1 MYSRYLLFSTLLVM
15 AAEAYARND
24 NNMIG
29 INAQLQDKTAEG
41 SISSADSISLADS
54 IFKDEE
60 LKEVKV
66 VARKAGTSRLAGA
79 VNGIAV
85 NKDEFFKA
93 ACCNLGESF
102 TTNPSV
108 DVAYNDA
115 TTGARQIKLLG
126 LSGTYVQMLTENLP
140 NFRGAAIPYALGYV
154 PGTWMKGI
162 QVSKGSA
169 SVKNGYESITG
180 QINVDYL
187 QPEDE
192 QQVEVNLFGDTKSR
206 IEANADANV
215 HLSDKWAT
223 EFLLHHENIIKNHDD
238 NDDGF
243 YDMPG
248 REQYHLQNR
257 WVYKGD
263 KYIFHGGVGALKEIR
278 TSGQAEEHLNAHTL
292 SSDSHKMVSDS
303 DASSSD
309 SQAMASDLSSDSQN
323 LFRIRLH
330 TNRYAGY
337 MKHAFILNREH
348 GTNIALMSSASMHQ
362 LDAQYGNRFYN
373 LNEKNLYGSLVFETN
388 FTQQHNLSLGL
399 SMNHD
404 YLGQRTNVNVYP
416 STSLNSS
423 SGQSSSYIL
432 PEMQRLNEKETTPG
446 AYAQYTYTLG
456 TKLTAMAGVRF
467 DHSSIYGN
475 FFTPRFHVKYSPV
488 EAVSIRLSAGKGY
501 RTVFGLAEYNYLL
514 ASGRELQIAGRDL
527 QTSAPGSQTSAG
539 SLLSSNGLKQEE
551 AWNYGVSTA
560 FYIPLFSKTLKLNAE
575 YYYTDFR
582 NQAVVD
588 YDADSRLI
596 VIHNLQGKSYSHTFQ
611 IDASYPLLKGLEITA
626 AYRLNNVKCSYGI
639 ENELKEKPL
648 TSKYK
653 ALFTAS
659 YKTPLAL
666 WQFDATVQL
675 NGGER
680 NPEPYQL
687 ADGTPSWSSR
697 FHSFEQVSAQITRW
711 FRHWSIYV
719 GGENLT
725 GFRQKTPI
733 YGAAQPW
740 GRDFEPTLIWGPVE
754 GRMFY
759 AGVRVKL

>member
-1 MYSRYLLFSTLLVM
+1 MYSRYILLSALLVIG
-15 AAEAYARND
+15 AETYEKNNKTEVASLLSYND
-24 NNMIG
+24 SEG
-29 INAQLQDKTAEG
+29 NAP
-41 SISSADSISLADS
+41 ADSSYQDS
-54 IFKDEE
+54 IFKDQT
-60 LKEVKV
+60 LQEVKA
-66 VARKAGTSRLAGA
+66 VARKPGTSRLAGA
-79 VNGIAV
+79 VNGIAM
-85 NKDEFFKA
+85 NKDELFKA

-154 PGTWMKGI
+154 PGPWMKGI

-215 HLSDKWAT
+215 HLSDRWAT
-223 EFLLHHENIIKNHDD
+223 EILLHHENIIKNHDD
-238 NDDGF
+238 NGDGF

-248 REQYHLQNR
+248 REQYNVQNR
-257 WVYKGD
+257 WVYKG
-263 KYIFHGGVGALKEIR
+263 KSYIFHGGLGALKEIR
-278 TSGQAEEHLNAHTL
+278 TSGQDEEHVH
-292 SSDSHKMVSDS
+292 SDDIY
-303 DASSSD
+303 
-309 SQAMASDLSSDSQN
+309 
-323 LFRIRLH
+323 RIKLH
-330 TNRYAGY
+330 TNRYEGY
-337 MKHAFILNREH
+337 MKHAFILNHEH
-348 GTNIALMSSASMHQ
+348 GTNIAFMSSASMHQ
-362 LDAQYGNRFYN
+362 LNARYGNKLYD
-373 LNEKNLYGSLVFETN
+373 LNEKNLYGSLMFETN
-388 FTQQHNLSLGL
+388 FYTQHNLSLGL
-399 SMNHD
+399 SFNHD
-404 YLGQRTNVNVYP
+404 YLGQNE
-416 STSLNSS
+416 
-423 SGQSSSYIL
+423 GQNKV
-432 PEMQRLNEKETTPG
+432 QNEKETTPG

-467 DHSSIYGN
+467 DHSSLYGN

-488 EAVSIRLSAGKGY
+488 DAISIRLSAGKGY
-501 RTVFGLAEYNYLL
+501 RTVFGMAEYNYLL
-514 ASGRELQIAGRDL
+514 ASGRNLNI
-527 QTSAPGSQTSAG
+527 SKS
-539 SLLSSNGLKQEE
+539 LKQEE
-551 AWNYGVSTA
+551 AWNYGLSTA
-560 FYIPLFSKTLKLNAE
+560 FYIPMFGKTLKLNAE

-588 YDADSRLI
+588 YDANKEFISIYNLI
-596 VIHNLQGKSYSHTFQ
+596 GKSYSHTFQ

-626 AYRLNNVKCSYGI
+626 AYRLNDVKCTYDYGKT
-639 ENELKEKPL
+639 LKEKPL

-659 YKTPLAL
+659 YKTTLGL

-675 NGGER
+675 NGGGR

-687 ADGTPSWSSR
+687 ADGSRSWSPR
-697 FHSFEQVSAQITRW
+697 FHSFEQVSAQVTRW

-725 GFRQKTPI
+725 GFKQKTPI
-733 YGAAQPW
+733 YGASNPW
-740 GRDFEPTLIWGPVE
+740 GSDFEPTLVWGPVE

-759 AGVRVKL
+759 AGVRVHF

>member
-1 MYSRYLLFSTLLVM
+1 MYSRYILTSALLMLALKGYSHT
-15 AAEAYARND
+15 D
-24 NNMIG
+24 
-29 INAQLQDKTAEG
+29 TA
-41 SISSADSISLADS
+41 SLDS

-85 NKDEFFKA
+85 NKDELFKA

-154 PGTWMKGI
+154 PGPWMKGI

-223 EFLLHHENIIKNHDD
+223 EILLHHENILKNHDD
-238 NDDGF
+238 NGDGF

-248 REQYHLQNR
+248 REQYNVLNR
-257 WVYKGD
+257 WVYKG
-263 KYIFHGGVGALKEIR
+263 KNYIFHGGLGALKEIR
-278 TSGQAEEHLNAHTL
+278 TSGQDTEHVH
-292 SSDSHKMVSDS
+292 SDDIY
-303 DASSSD
+303 
-309 SQAMASDLSSDSQN
+309 
-323 LFRIRLH
+323 RIKLH
-330 TNRYAGY
+330 TNRYEGY
-337 MKHAFILNREH
+337 MKHAFIFNHEH
-348 GTNIALMSSASMHQ
+348 GTNIAFMSSASMHQ
-362 LDAQYGNRFYN
+362 LDALYGNKFYD
-373 LNEKNLYGSLVFETN
+373 LNEKNLYGSLMFETN
-388 FTQQHNLSLGL
+388 FSTQHNLSLGL
-399 SMNHD
+399 SFNHD
-404 YLGQRTNVNVYP
+404 YLGQN
-416 STSLNSS
+416 L
-423 SGQSSSYIL
+423 GK
-432 PEMQRLNEKETTPG
+432 NEKETTPG

-467 DHSSIYGN
+467 DHSSLYGN
-475 FFTPRFHVKYSPV
+475 FFTPRFHVKYSPID
-488 EAVSIRLSAGKGY
+488 AISIRLSAGKGY

-514 ASGRELQIAGRDL
+514 ASGRNLNIGED
-527 QTSAPGSQTSAG
+527 
-539 SLLSSNGLKQEE
+539 LKQEE
-551 AWNYGVSTA
+551 AWNYGLSTA
-560 FYIPLFSKTLKLNAE
+560 FYIPMFGKTLKLNAE
-575 YYYTDFR
+575 YYYTDFK

-588 YDADSRLI
+588 YESDKDLI
-596 VIHNLQGKSYSHTFQ
+596 SIYNLMGKSYSHTFQ

-626 AYRLNNVKCSYGI
+626 AYRLNDVKCTYDYGKT
-639 ENELKEKPL
+639 LKEKPL

-659 YKTPLAL
+659 YKTPLGL

-675 NGGER
+675 NGGGR

-687 ADGTPSWSSR
+687 ADGSQSWSPR
-697 FHSFEQVSAQITRW
+697 FRSFEQVSAQVTRW

-725 GFRQKTPI
+725 GFKQKTPI
-733 YGAAQPW
+733 YGAGNPW
-740 GRDFEPTLIWGPVE
+740 GSDFEPTLVWGPVE

-759 AGVRVKL
+759 AGVRVHF

>member
-1 MYSRYLLFSTLLVM
+1 MYSRYILLSALLVIG
-15 AAEAYARND
+15 AETYAKNNKTEVASLLSYND
-24 NNMIG
+24 SEG
-29 INAQLQDKTAEG
+29 NAP
-41 SISSADSISLADS
+41 ADSSYQDS
-54 IFKDEE
+54 IFKDQT
-60 LKEVKV
+60 LQEVKA
-66 VARKAGTSRLAGA
+66 VARKPGTSRLAGA
-79 VNGIAV
+79 VNGIAM
-85 NKDEFFKA
+85 NKDELFKA

-154 PGTWMKGI
+154 PGPWMKGI
-162 QVSKGSA
+162 QVSKGCA

-215 HLSDKWAT
+215 HLSDRWAT
-223 EFLLHHENIIKNHDD
+223 EILLHHENIIKNHDD
-238 NDDGF
+238 NGDGF

-248 REQYHLQNR
+248 REQYNVQNR
-257 WVYKGD
+257 WVYKG
-263 KYIFHGGVGALKEIR
+263 KSYIFHGGLGALKEIR
-278 TSGQAEEHLNAHTL
+278 TSGQDEEHVH
-292 SSDSHKMVSDS
+292 SDDIY
-303 DASSSD
+303 
-309 SQAMASDLSSDSQN
+309 
-323 LFRIRLH
+323 RIKLH
-330 TNRYAGY
+330 TNRYEGY
-337 MKHAFILNREH
+337 MKHAFILNHEH
-348 GTNIALMSSASMHQ
+348 GTNIAFMSSASMHQ
-362 LDAQYGNRFYN
+362 LNARYGNKLYD
-373 LNEKNLYGSLVFETN
+373 LNEKNLYGSLMFETN
-388 FTQQHNLSLGL
+388 FYTQHNLSLGL
-399 SMNHD
+399 SFNHD
-404 YLGQRTNVNVYP
+404 YLGQNE
-416 STSLNSS
+416 
-423 SGQSSSYIL
+423 GQNKG
-432 PEMQRLNEKETTPG
+432 QNEKETTPG

-467 DHSSIYGN
+467 DHSSLYGN

-488 EAVSIRLSAGKGY
+488 DAISIRLSAGKGY
-501 RTVFGLAEYNYLL
+501 RTVFGMAEYNYLL
-514 ASGRELQIAGRDL
+514 ASGRNLNI
-527 QTSAPGSQTSAG
+527 SKS
-539 SLLSSNGLKQEE
+539 LKQEE
-551 AWNYGVSTA
+551 AWNYGLSTA
-560 FYIPLFSKTLKLNAE
+560 FYIPMFGKTLKLNAE

-588 YDADSRLI
+588 YDANKEFISIYNLI
-596 VIHNLQGKSYSHTFQ
+596 GKSYSHTFQ

-626 AYRLNNVKCSYGI
+626 AYRLNDVKCTYDYGKT
-639 ENELKEKPL
+639 LKEKPL

-659 YKTPLAL
+659 YKTPLGL

-675 NGGER
+675 NGGGR

-687 ADGTPSWSSR
+687 ADGSRSWSPR
-697 FHSFEQVSAQITRW
+697 FHSFEQVSAQVTRW

-725 GFRQKTPI
+725 GFMQKTPI
-733 YGAAQPW
+733 YGASNPW
-740 GRDFEPTLIWGPVE
+740 GSDFEPTLVWGPVE

-759 AGVRVKL
+759 AGVRVHF

>member
-1 MYSRYLLFSTLLVM
+1 MYSRYILTSALLMLALKGYSQT
-15 AAEAYARND
+15 D
-24 NNMIG
+24 
-29 INAQLQDKTAEG
+29 TA
-41 SISSADSISLADS
+41 SLDS
-54 IFKDEE
+54 IFKNET
-60 LKEVKV
+60 LHEVKV

-85 NKDEFFKA
+85 NKDELFKA

-154 PGTWMKGI
+154 PGPWMKGI

-169 SVKNGYESITG
+169 SVKNVYESITG

-192 QQVEVNLFGDTKSR
+192 QKVEVNLFGDSKSR

-223 EFLLHHENIIKNHDD
+223 EILLHHENILKNHDD
-238 NDDGF
+238 NGDGF

-248 REQYHLQNR
+248 REQYNVQNR

-263 KYIFHGGVGALKEIR
+263 KYIFHGGLGALKEIR
-278 TSGQAEEHLNAHTL
+278 TSGQDEEHVH
-292 SSDSHKMVSDS
+292 SDDIY
-303 DASSSD
+303 
-309 SQAMASDLSSDSQN
+309 
-323 LFRIRLH
+323 RIKLH
-330 TNRYAGY
+330 TNRYEGY
-337 MKHAFILNREH
+337 MKHAFILDHEH
-348 GTNIALMSSASMHQ
+348 GTNIAFMSSASMHQ
-362 LDAQYGNRFYN
+362 LDAQYGNKFYD
-373 LNEKNLYGSLVFETN
+373 LNEKNLYGSLMFETN
-388 FTQQHNLSLGL
+388 FSTQHNLSLGL
-399 SMNHD
+399 SFNHD
-404 YLGQRTNVNVYP
+404 YLGQN
-416 STSLNSS
+416 L
-423 SGQSSSYIL
+423 GK
-432 PEMQRLNEKETTPG
+432 NEKETTPG

-467 DHSSIYGN
+467 DHSSLYGN
-475 FFTPRFHVKYSPV
+475 FFTPRFHVKYSPID
-488 EAVSIRLSAGKGY
+488 AISIRLSAGKGY
-501 RTVFGLAEYNYLL
+501 RTVFALAEYNYLL
-514 ASGRELQIAGRDL
+514 SSGRNLNISKD
-527 QTSAPGSQTSAG
+527 
-539 SLLSSNGLKQEE
+539 LKQEE
-551 AWNYGVSTA
+551 AWNYGLSTA
-560 FYIPLFSKTLKLNAE
+560 FYIPMFGKTLKLNAE
-575 YYYTDFR
+575 YYYTSFE

-588 YDADSRLI
+588 YDANKELI
-596 VIHNLQGKSYSHTFQ
+596 AIYNLRGKSYSHTFQ
-611 IDASYPLLKGLEITA
+611 IDASYPLLRGLEITA
-626 AYRLNNVKCSYGI
+626 AYRLNDVKCTYDYGKS
-639 ENELKEKPL
+639 LMEKPL

-659 YKTPLAL
+659 YKTPLGL

-675 NGGER
+675 NGGGR
-680 NPEPYQL
+680 NPEPYLL
-687 ADGTPSWSSR
+687 ADGSQSWSPR
-697 FHSFEQVSAQITRW
+697 FHSFEQVSAQVTRW

-725 GFRQKTPI
+725 GFKQKTPI
-733 YGAAQPW
+733 YGASNPW
-740 GRDFEPTLIWGPVE
+740 GRDFEPTLVWGPVE

-759 AGVRVKL
+759 AGVRVHF

>member
-1 MYSRYLLFSTLLVM
+1 MYSRYILLSALLVIG
-15 AAEAYARND
+15 AETYAKNNKTEVASLLSYND
-24 NNMIG
+24 SEG
-29 INAQLQDKTAEG
+29 NAP
-41 SISSADSISLADS
+41 ADSSYQDS
-54 IFKDEE
+54 IFKDQT
-60 LKEVKV
+60 LQEVKA
-66 VARKAGTSRLAGA
+66 VARKPGTSRLAGA
-79 VNGIAV
+79 VNGIAM
-85 NKDEFFKA
+85 NKDELFKA

-154 PGTWMKGI
+154 PGPWMKGI

-215 HLSDKWAT
+215 HLSDRWAT
-223 EFLLHHENIIKNHDD
+223 EILLHHENIIKNHDD
-238 NDDGF
+238 NGDGF

-248 REQYHLQNR
+248 REQYNVQNR
-257 WVYKGD
+257 WVYKG
-263 KYIFHGGVGALKEIR
+263 KSYIFHGGLGALKEIR
-278 TSGQAEEHLNAHTL
+278 TSGQDEEHVH
-292 SSDSHKMVSDS
+292 SDDIY
-303 DASSSD
+303 
-309 SQAMASDLSSDSQN
+309 
-323 LFRIRLH
+323 RIKLH
-330 TNRYAGY
+330 TNRYEGY
-337 MKHAFILNREH
+337 MKHAFILNHEH
-348 GTNIALMSSASMHQ
+348 GTNIAFMSSASMHQ
-362 LDAQYGNRFYN
+362 LNARYGNKLYD
-373 LNEKNLYGSLVFETN
+373 LNEKNLYGSLMFETN
-388 FTQQHNLSLGL
+388 FYTQHNLSLGL
-399 SMNHD
+399 SFNHD
-404 YLGQRTNVNVYP
+404 YLGQNE
-416 STSLNSS
+416 
-423 SGQSSSYIL
+423 GQNKG
-432 PEMQRLNEKETTPG
+432 QNEKETTPG

-467 DHSSIYGN
+467 DHSSLYGN

-488 EAVSIRLSAGKGY
+488 DAISIRLSAGKGY
-501 RTVFGLAEYNYLL
+501 RTVFGMAEYNYLL
-514 ASGRELQIAGRDL
+514 ASGRNLNI
-527 QTSAPGSQTSAG
+527 SKS
-539 SLLSSNGLKQEE
+539 LKQEE
-551 AWNYGVSTA
+551 AWNYGLSTA
-560 FYIPLFSKTLKLNAE
+560 FYIPMFGKTLKLNAE

-588 YDADSRLI
+588 YDANKEFISIYNLI
-596 VIHNLQGKSYSHTFQ
+596 GKSYSHTFQ

-626 AYRLNNVKCSYGI
+626 AYRLNDVKCTYDYGKT
-639 ENELKEKPL
+639 LKEKPL

-659 YKTPLAL
+659 YKTPLGL

-675 NGGER
+675 NGGGR

-687 ADGTPSWSSR
+687 ADGSRSWSPR

-725 GFRQKTPI
+725 GFMQKTPI
-733 YGAAQPW
+733 YGASNPW
-740 GRDFEPTLIWGPVE
+740 GSDFEPTLVWGPVE

-759 AGVRVKL
+759 AGVRVHF

>member
-1 MYSRYLLFSTLLVM
+1 MLAFGAETYAKSNKTGVASLLSYDSV
-15 AAEAYARND
+15 E
-24 NNMIG
+24 NNP
-29 INAQLQDKTAEG
+29 
-41 SISSADSISLADS
+41 ADSSYQDS
-54 IFKDEE
+54 IFKDQT
-60 LKEVKV
+60 LQEVKA
-66 VARKAGTSRLAGA
+66 VARKPGTSRLAGA
-79 VNGIAV
+79 VNGIAM
-85 NKDEFFKA
+85 NKDELFKA

-154 PGTWMKGI
+154 PGPWMKGI

-223 EFLLHHENIIKNHDD
+223 EILLHHENILKNHDD
-238 NDDGF
+238 NGDGF

-248 REQYHLQNR
+248 REQYNVQNR
-257 WVYKGD
+257 WVYKG
-263 KYIFHGGVGALKEIR
+263 KSYIFHGGLGALKEIR
-278 TSGQAEEHLNAHTL
+278 SSGQDGEHVH
-292 SSDSHKMVSDS
+292 SDDIY
-303 DASSSD
+303 
-309 SQAMASDLSSDSQN
+309 
-323 LFRIRLH
+323 RIKLH
-330 TNRYAGY
+330 TNRYEGY
-337 MKHAFILNREH
+337 MKHAFILNHEH
-348 GTNIALMSSASMHQ
+348 GTNIAFMSSASMHQ
-362 LDAQYGNRFYN
+362 LDARYGNKFYD
-373 LNEKNLYGSLVFETN
+373 LNEKNLYGSLMFETN
-388 FTQQHNLSLGL
+388 FSTQHNLSLGL
-399 SMNHD
+399 SFNHD
-404 YLGQRTNVNVYP
+404 YLGQN
-416 STSLNSS
+416 L
-423 SGQSSSYIL
+423 GK
-432 PEMQRLNEKETTPG
+432 NEKETTPG

-467 DHSSIYGN
+467 DHSSLYGN

-488 EAVSIRLSAGKGY
+488 DAISIRLSAGKGY
-501 RTVFGLAEYNYLL
+501 RTVFGMAEYNYLL
-514 ASGRELQIAGRDL
+514 ASGRNLNISE
-527 QTSAPGSQTSAG
+527 
-539 SLLSSNGLKQEE
+539 GLKQEE
-551 AWNYGVSTA
+551 AWNYGLSTA
-560 FYIPLFSKTLKLNAE
+560 FYIPMFGKTLKLNAE

-588 YDADSRLI
+588 YDANKEFISI
-596 VIHNLQGKSYSHTFQ
+596 YNLMGKSYSHTFQ

-626 AYRLNNVKCSYGI
+626 AYRLNDVKCTYDYGKT
-639 ENELKEKPL
+639 LKENPL

-659 YKTPLAL
+659 YKTPLGL

-675 NGGER
+675 NGGGR

-687 ADGTPSWSSR
+687 ADGNQSWSPR
-697 FHSFEQVSAQITRW
+697 FHSFEQVSAQVTRW

-725 GFRQKTPI
+725 GFKQKTPI
-733 YGAAQPW
+733 YGAGNPW
-740 GRDFEPTLIWGPVE
+740 GSDFEPTLVWGPVE

-759 AGVRVKL
+759 AGVRVHF

>member
-1 MYSRYLLFSTLLVM
+1 MLAFG
-15 AAEAYARND
+15 AETYAKN
-24 NNMIG
+24 
-29 INAQLQDKTAEG
+29 DKTGVASLLSYDSAG
-41 SISSADSISLADS
+41 NNPADSSYHDS
-54 IFKDEE
+54 IFKDQT
-60 LKEVKV
+60 LQEVKA
-66 VARKAGTSRLAGA
+66 VARKPGTSRLAGA
-79 VNGIAV
+79 VNGIAM
-85 NKDEFFKA
+85 NKDELFKA

-126 LSGTYVQMLTENLP
+126 LSGIYVQMLTENLP

-154 PGTWMKGI
+154 PGPWMKGI

-223 EFLLHHENIIKNHDD
+223 EILLHHENILKNHDD
-238 NDDGF
+238 NGDGF

-248 REQYHLQNR
+248 REQYNVQNR
-257 WVYKGD
+257 WVYKG
-263 KYIFHGGVGALKEIR
+263 KSYIFHGGLGALKEIR
-278 TSGQAEEHLNAHTL
+278 SSGQNGEHVH
-292 SSDSHKMVSDS
+292 SDDIY
-303 DASSSD
+303 
-309 SQAMASDLSSDSQN
+309 
-323 LFRIRLH
+323 RIKLH
-330 TNRYAGY
+330 TNRYEGY
-337 MKHAFILNREH
+337 MKHAFILNHEH
-348 GTNIALMSSASMHQ
+348 GTNIAFMSSASMHR
-362 LDAQYGNRFYN
+362 LNARYGNKFYD
-373 LNEKNLYGSLVFETN
+373 LNEKNLYGSLMFETN
-388 FTQQHNLSLGL
+388 FSTQHNLSLGL
-399 SMNHD
+399 SFNHD
-404 YLGQRTNVNVYP
+404 YLGQN
-416 STSLNSS
+416 L
-423 SGQSSSYIL
+423 GK
-432 PEMQRLNEKETTPG
+432 NEKETTPG

-467 DHSSIYGN
+467 DHSSLYGN

-488 EAVSIRLSAGKGY
+488 DAISIRLSAGKGY
-501 RTVFGLAEYNYLL
+501 RTVFGMAEYNYLL
-514 ASGRELQIAGRDL
+514 ASGRNLNI
-527 QTSAPGSQTSAG
+527 SK
-539 SLLSSNGLKQEE
+539 GLKQEE
-551 AWNYGVSTA
+551 AWNYGLSTA
-560 FYIPLFSKTLKLNAE
+560 FYIPMFGKTLKLNAE

-588 YDADSRLI
+588 YDANKEFISI
-596 VIHNLQGKSYSHTFQ
+596 YNLMGKSYSHTFQ

-626 AYRLNNVKCSYGI
+626 AYRLNDVKCTYDYGKT
-639 ENELKEKPL
+639 LKEKPL

-659 YKTPLAL
+659 YKTPLGL

-675 NGGER
+675 NGGGR

-687 ADGTPSWSSR
+687 ADGSRSWSPR
-697 FHSFEQVSAQITRW
+697 FHSFEQVSAQVTRW

-725 GFRQKTPI
+725 GFKQKTPI
-733 YGAAQPW
+733 YGAGNPW
-740 GRDFEPTLIWGPVE
+740 GSDFEPTLVWGPVE

-759 AGVRVKL
+759 AGVRVHF

>member
-1 MYSRYLLFSTLLVM
+1 MYSRYILLSALLVIG
-15 AAEAYARND
+15 AETYAKNNKTEVASLLSYND
-24 NNMIG
+24 SEG
-29 INAQLQDKTAEG
+29 NAP
-41 SISSADSISLADS
+41 ADSSYQDS
-54 IFKDEE
+54 IFKDQT
-60 LKEVKV
+60 LQEVKA
-66 VARKAGTSRLAGA
+66 VARKPGTSRLAGA
-79 VNGIAV
+79 VNGIAM
-85 NKDEFFKA
+85 NKDELFKA

-154 PGTWMKGI
+154 PGPWMKGI

-215 HLSDKWAT
+215 HLSDRWAT
-223 EFLLHHENIIKNHDD
+223 EILLHHENIIKNHDD
-238 NDDGF
+238 NGDGF

-248 REQYHLQNR
+248 REQYNVQNR
-257 WVYKGD
+257 WVYKGNS
-263 KYIFHGGVGALKEIR
+263 YIFHGGLGALKEIR
-278 TSGQAEEHLNAHTL
+278 TSGQDEEHVH
-292 SSDSHKMVSDS
+292 SDDIY
-303 DASSSD
+303 
-309 SQAMASDLSSDSQN
+309 
-323 LFRIRLH
+323 RIKLH
-330 TNRYAGY
+330 TNRYEGY
-337 MKHAFILNREH
+337 MKHAFILNHEH
-348 GTNIALMSSASMHQ
+348 GTNIAFMSSASMHQ
-362 LDAQYGNRFYN
+362 LNARYGNKLYD
-373 LNEKNLYGSLVFETN
+373 LNEKNLYGSLMFETN
-388 FTQQHNLSLGL
+388 FSTQHNLSLGL
-399 SMNHD
+399 SFNHD
-404 YLGQRTNVNVYP
+404 YLGQNE
-416 STSLNSS
+416 
-423 SGQSSSYIL
+423 GQNKV
-432 PEMQRLNEKETTPG
+432 QNEKEITPG

-467 DHSSIYGN
+467 DHSSLYGN

-488 EAVSIRLSAGKGY
+488 DAISIRLSAGKGY
-501 RTVFGLAEYNYLL
+501 RTVFGMAEYNYLL
-514 ASGRELQIAGRDL
+514 ASGRNLNI
-527 QTSAPGSQTSAG
+527 SKS
-539 SLLSSNGLKQEE
+539 LKQEE
-551 AWNYGVSTA
+551 AWNYGLSTA
-560 FYIPLFSKTLKLNAE
+560 FYIPMFGKTLKLNAE

-588 YDADSRLI
+588 YDANKEFISIYNLI
-596 VIHNLQGKSYSHTFQ
+596 GKSYSHTFQ

-626 AYRLNNVKCSYGI
+626 AYRLNDVKCTYDYGKT
-639 ENELKEKPL
+639 LKEKPL

-659 YKTPLAL
+659 YKTPLGL

-675 NGGER
+675 NGGGR

-687 ADGTPSWSSR
+687 ADGSRSWSPR

-725 GFRQKTPI
+725 GFKQKTPI
-733 YGAAQPW
+733 YGASNPW
-740 GRDFEPTLIWGPVE
+740 GSDFEPTLVWGPVE

-759 AGVRVKL
+759 AGVRVHF

>member
-1 MYSRYLLFSTLLVM
+1 MYSRYILTSALLMLALKGYSQT
-15 AAEAYARND
+15 D
-24 NNMIG
+24 
-29 INAQLQDKTAEG
+29 TA
-41 SISSADSISLADS
+41 SLDS

-66 VARKAGTSRLAGA
+66 VARKPGTSRLAGA

-85 NKDEFFKA
+85 NKDELFKA

-154 PGTWMKGI
+154 PGPWMKGI

-187 QPEDE
+187 KPEDE

-223 EFLLHHENIIKNHDD
+223 EILLHHENILKNHDD
-238 NDDGF
+238 NGDGF

-248 REQYHLQNR
+248 REQYNIQNR
-257 WVYKGD
+257 WVYKG
-263 KYIFHGGVGALKEIR
+263 KNYIFHGGLGALKEIR
-278 TSGQAEEHLNAHTL
+278 TSGQDVEHVH
-292 SSDSHKMVSDS
+292 SDEIY
-303 DASSSD
+303 
-309 SQAMASDLSSDSQN
+309 
-323 LFRIRLH
+323 RIKLH
-330 TNRYAGY
+330 TNRYEGY
-337 MKHAFILNREH
+337 MKHAFILNHEH
-348 GTNIALMSSASMHQ
+348 GTNIAFMSSASMHQ
-362 LDAQYGNRFYN
+362 LDAQYGNKFYD
-373 LNEKNLYGSLVFETN
+373 LNEKNLYGSLMFETN
-388 FTQQHNLSLGL
+388 FSTQHNLSLGL
-399 SMNHD
+399 SFKHD
-404 YLGQRTNVNVYP
+404 YLGQN
-416 STSLNSS
+416 L
-423 SGQSSSYIL
+423 GQ
-432 PEMQRLNEKETTPG
+432 NEKETTPG

-467 DHSSIYGN
+467 DHSSLYGN
-475 FFTPRFHVKYSPV
+475 FFTPRFHVKYSPID
-488 EAVSIRLSAGKGY
+488 AISIRLSAGKGY
-501 RTVFGLAEYNYLL
+501 CTVFALAEYNYLL
-514 ASGRELQIAGRDL
+514 SSGRNLNISKD
-527 QTSAPGSQTSAG
+527 
-539 SLLSSNGLKQEE
+539 LKQEE
-551 AWNYGVSTA
+551 AWNYGLSTA
-560 FYIPLFSKTLKLNAE
+560 FYIPMFGKTLKLNAE
-575 YYYTDFR
+575 YYYTSFE

-588 YDADSRLI
+588 YDANKELI
-596 VIHNLQGKSYSHTFQ
+596 AIYNLRGKSYSHTFQ
-611 IDASYPLLKGLEITA
+611 IDASYPLLRGLEITA
-626 AYRLNNVKCSYGI
+626 AYRLNDVKCTYDYGKS
-639 ENELKEKPL
+639 LMEKPL

-659 YKTPLAL
+659 YKTPLGL

-675 NGGER
+675 NGGGR
-680 NPEPYQL
+680 NPESYQL
-687 ADGTPSWSSR
+687 ADGSPSWSPR
-697 FHSFEQVSAQITRW
+697 FHSFEQVSAQVTRW

-725 GFRQKTPI
+725 GFKQKTPI
-733 YGAAQPW
+733 YGASNPW
-740 GRDFEPTLIWGPVE
+740 GSDFEPTLVWGPVE

-759 AGVRVKL
+759 AGVRVHF

>member
-1 MYSRYLLFSTLLVM
+1 MYSRYILMSAFLMLALKGYSQT
-15 AAEAYARND
+15 D
-24 NNMIG
+24 
-29 INAQLQDKTAEG
+29 TA
-41 SISSADSISLADS
+41 SLDS

-66 VARKAGTSRLAGA
+66 VARKPGTSRLAGA

-85 NKDEFFKA
+85 NKDELFKA

-154 PGTWMKGI
+154 PGPWMKGI

-192 QQVEVNLFGDTKSR
+192 QQVEVNLFGDSKSR

-223 EFLLHHENIIKNHDD
+223 EILLHHENILKNHDD
-238 NDDGF
+238 NGDGF

-248 REQYHLQNR
+248 REQYNVQNR
-257 WVYKGD
+257 WVYKG
-263 KYIFHGGVGALKEIR
+263 KNYIFHGGLGALKEIR
-278 TSGQAEEHLNAHTL
+278 TSGQDEEHVH
-292 SSDSHKMVSDS
+292 SDDIY
-303 DASSSD
+303 
-309 SQAMASDLSSDSQN
+309 
-323 LFRIRLH
+323 RIKLH
-330 TNRYAGY
+330 TNRYEGY
-337 MKHAFILNREH
+337 MKHAFILNHEH
-348 GTNIALMSSASMHQ
+348 GTNIAFMSSASMHQ
-362 LDAQYGNRFYN
+362 LDARYGNKFYD
-373 LNEKNLYGSLVFETN
+373 LNEKNLYGSLMFETN
-388 FTQQHNLSLGL
+388 FSTQHNLSLGL
-399 SMNHD
+399 SVNHD
-404 YLGQRTNVNVYP
+404 YLGQN
-416 STSLNSS
+416 L
-423 SGQSSSYIL
+423 GQ
-432 PEMQRLNEKETTPG
+432 NEKETTPG

-467 DHSSIYGN
+467 DHSSLYGN
-475 FFTPRFHVKYSPV
+475 FFTPRFHVKYSPID
-488 EAVSIRLSAGKGY
+488 AISIRLSAGKGY
-501 RTVFGLAEYNYLL
+501 RTVFALAEYNYLL
-514 ASGRELQIAGRDL
+514 ASGRNLNISKD
-527 QTSAPGSQTSAG
+527 
-539 SLLSSNGLKQEE
+539 LKQEE
-551 AWNYGVSTA
+551 AWNYGLSTA
-560 FYIPLFSKTLKLNAE
+560 FYIPMFGKTLKLNAE
-575 YYYTDFR
+575 YYYTSFE

-588 YDADSRLI
+588 YDANKELI
-596 VIHNLQGKSYSHTFQ
+596 AIYNLRGKSYSHTFQ

-626 AYRLNNVKCSYGI
+626 AYRLNDVKCTYDYGKS
-639 ENELKEKPL
+639 LMEKPL

-659 YKTPLAL
+659 YKTPLGL

-675 NGGER
+675 NGGGR

-687 ADGTPSWSSR
+687 ADGSQSWSPR

-725 GFRQKTPI
+725 GFKQKTPI
-733 YGAAQPW
+733 YGAGNPW
-740 GRDFEPTLIWGPVE
+740 GSDFEPTLVWGPVE

-759 AGVRVKL
+759 AGVRVHF

>member
-1 MYSRYLLFSTLLVM
+1 MYSRYILLSALLVIG
-15 AAEAYARND
+15 AETYAKNNQTEVASLLSYND
-24 NNMIG
+24 SEG
-29 INAQLQDKTAEG
+29 NAP
-41 SISSADSISLADS
+41 ADSSYQDS
-54 IFKDEE
+54 IFKDQT
-60 LKEVKV
+60 LQEVKA
-66 VARKAGTSRLAGA
+66 VARKPGTSRLAGA
-79 VNGIAV
+79 VNGIAM
-85 NKDEFFKA
+85 NKDELFKA

-154 PGTWMKGI
+154 PGPWMKGI

-215 HLSDKWAT
+215 HLSDRWAT
-223 EFLLHHENIIKNHDD
+223 EILLHHENIIKNHDD
-238 NDDGF
+238 NGDGF

-248 REQYHLQNR
+248 REQYNVQNR
-257 WVYKGD
+257 WVYKG
-263 KYIFHGGVGALKEIR
+263 KSYIFHGGLGALKEIR
-278 TSGQAEEHLNAHTL
+278 SSGQDGEHVH
-292 SSDSHKMVSDS
+292 SDDIY
-303 DASSSD
+303 
-309 SQAMASDLSSDSQN
+309 
-323 LFRIRLH
+323 RIKLH
-330 TNRYAGY
+330 TNRYEGY
-337 MKHAFILNREH
+337 MKHAFILNHEH
-348 GTNIALMSSASMHQ
+348 GTNIAFMSSASMHQ
-362 LDAQYGNRFYN
+362 LDAQYGNKFYD
-373 LNEKNLYGSLVFETN
+373 LNEKNLYGSLMFETN
-388 FTQQHNLSLGL
+388 FSTQHNLSLGL
-399 SMNHD
+399 SFNHD
-404 YLGQRTNVNVYP
+404 YLGQNM
-416 STSLNSS
+416 
-423 SGQSSSYIL
+423 GK
-432 PEMQRLNEKETTPG
+432 NEKETTSG

-467 DHSSIYGN
+467 DHSSLYGN

-488 EAVSIRLSAGKGY
+488 DAISIRLSAGKGY
-501 RTVFGLAEYNYLL
+501 RTVFGMAEYNYLL
-514 ASGRELQIAGRDL
+514 ASGRNLNI
-527 QTSAPGSQTSAG
+527 SKS
-539 SLLSSNGLKQEE
+539 LKQEE
-551 AWNYGVSTA
+551 AWNYGLSTA
-560 FYIPLFSKTLKLNAE
+560 FYIPMFGKTLKLNAE

-588 YDADSRLI
+588 YDANKEFISIYNLI
-596 VIHNLQGKSYSHTFQ
+596 GKSYSHTFQ

-626 AYRLNNVKCSYGI
+626 AYRLNDVKCTYDYGKT
-639 ENELKEKPL
+639 LKEKPL

-659 YKTPLAL
+659 YKTPLGL

-675 NGGER
+675 NGGGR

-687 ADGTPSWSSR
+687 ADGSRSWSPR

-725 GFRQKTPI
+725 GFMQETTI
-733 YGAAQPW
+733 YGASNPW
-740 GRDFEPTLIWGPVE
+740 GSDFEPTLVWGPVE

-759 AGVRVKL
+759 AGVRVHF

>member
-1 MYSRYLLFSTLLVM
+1 MYSRYILTSALLMLALKGYSQT
-15 AAEAYARND
+15 D
-24 NNMIG
+24 
-29 INAQLQDKTAEG
+29 TA
-41 SISSADSISLADS
+41 SLDS
-54 IFKDEE
+54 IFKNET
-60 LKEVKV
+60 LHEVKV

-85 NKDEFFKA
+85 NKDELFKA

-154 PGTWMKGI
+154 PGPWMKGI

-169 SVKNGYESITG
+169 SVKNVYESITG

-192 QQVEVNLFGDTKSR
+192 QKVEVNLFGDSKSR

-223 EFLLHHENIIKNHDD
+223 EILLHHENILKNHDD
-238 NDDGF
+238 NGDGF

-248 REQYHLQNR
+248 REQYNVQNR

-263 KYIFHGGVGALKEIR
+263 KYIFHGGLGALKEIR
-278 TSGQAEEHLNAHTL
+278 TSGQDAEHVHN
-292 SSDSHKMVSDS
+292 DDIY
-303 DASSSD
+303 
-309 SQAMASDLSSDSQN
+309 
-323 LFRIRLH
+323 RIKLH
-330 TNRYAGY
+330 TNRYEGY
-337 MKHAFILNREH
+337 MKHAFILDHEH
-348 GTNIALMSSASMHQ
+348 GTNIAFMSSASMHQ
-362 LDAQYGNRFYN
+362 LDAQYGNKFYD
-373 LNEKNLYGSLVFETN
+373 LNEKNLYGSLMFETN
-388 FTQQHNLSLGL
+388 FSTQHNLSLGL
-399 SMNHD
+399 SFNHD
-404 YLGQRTNVNVYP
+404 YLGQN
-416 STSLNSS
+416 L
-423 SGQSSSYIL
+423 GK
-432 PEMQRLNEKETTPG
+432 NEKETTPG

-467 DHSSIYGN
+467 DHSSLYGN
-475 FFTPRFHVKYSPV
+475 FFTPRFHVKYSPID
-488 EAVSIRLSAGKGY
+488 AISIRLSAGKGY
-501 RTVFGLAEYNYLL
+501 RTVFALAEYNYLL
-514 ASGRELQIAGRDL
+514 SSGRNLNISKD
-527 QTSAPGSQTSAG
+527 
-539 SLLSSNGLKQEE
+539 LKQEE
-551 AWNYGVSTA
+551 AWNYGLSTA
-560 FYIPLFSKTLKLNAE
+560 FYIPMFGKTLKLNAE
-575 YYYTDFR
+575 YYYTSFE

-588 YDADSRLI
+588 YDANKELI
-596 VIHNLQGKSYSHTFQ
+596 AIYNLRGKSYSHTFQ
-611 IDASYPLLKGLEITA
+611 IDASYPLLRGLEITA
-626 AYRLNNVKCSYGI
+626 DYRLNDVKCTYDYGKS
-639 ENELKEKPL
+639 LMEKPL

-659 YKTPLAL
+659 YKTPLGL

-675 NGGER
+675 NGGGR
-680 NPEPYQL
+680 NPEPYLL
-687 ADGTPSWSSR
+687 ADGSQSWSPR
-697 FHSFEQVSAQITRW
+697 FHSFEQVSAQVTRW

-725 GFRQKTPI
+725 GFKQKTPI
-733 YGAAQPW
+733 YGASNPW
-740 GRDFEPTLIWGPVE
+740 GRDFEPTLVWGPVE

-759 AGVRVKL
+759 AGVRVHF

>member
-1 MYSRYLLFSTLLVM
+1 MYSRYILTSALLMLALKGYSHT
-15 AAEAYARND
+15 D
-24 NNMIG
+24 
-29 INAQLQDKTAEG
+29 TA
-41 SISSADSISLADS
+41 SLDS

-85 NKDEFFKA
+85 NKDELFKA

-154 PGTWMKGI
+154 PGPWMKGI

-223 EFLLHHENIIKNHDD
+223 EILLHHENILKNHDD
-238 NDDGF
+238 NGDGF

-248 REQYHLQNR
+248 REQYNVLNR
-257 WVYKGD
+257 WVYKG
-263 KYIFHGGVGALKEIR
+263 KNYIFHGGLGALKEIR
-278 TSGQAEEHLNAHTL
+278 TSGQDEKHVH
-292 SSDSHKMVSDS
+292 SDDIY
-303 DASSSD
+303 
-309 SQAMASDLSSDSQN
+309 
-323 LFRIRLH
+323 RIKLH
-330 TNRYAGY
+330 TNRYEGY
-337 MKHAFILNREH
+337 MKHAFILNHEH
-348 GTNIALMSSASMHQ
+348 GTNIAFMSSASMHQ
-362 LDAQYGNRFYN
+362 LDAQYGNRFYD
-373 LNEKNLYGSLVFETN
+373 LNEKNLYGSLMFETN
-388 FTQQHNLSLGL
+388 FSTQHNLSLGL
-399 SMNHD
+399 SFNHD
-404 YLGQRTNVNVYP
+404 YLGQN
-416 STSLNSS
+416 L
-423 SGQSSSYIL
+423 GK
-432 PEMQRLNEKETTPG
+432 NEKETTPG

-467 DHSSIYGN
+467 DHSSLYGN
-475 FFTPRFHVKYSPV
+475 FFTPRFHVKYSPID
-488 EAVSIRLSAGKGY
+488 AISIRLSAGKGY
-501 RTVFGLAEYNYLL
+501 RTVFALAEYNYLL
-514 ASGRELQIAGRDL
+514 SSGRNLNISKD
-527 QTSAPGSQTSAG
+527 
-539 SLLSSNGLKQEE
+539 LKQEE
-551 AWNYGVSTA
+551 AWNYGLSTA
-560 FYIPLFSKTLKLNAE
+560 FYIPMFGKTLKLNAE
-575 YYYTDFR
+575 YYYTDFK

-588 YDADSRLI
+588 YESDKDLI
-596 VIHNLQGKSYSHTFQ
+596 AIYNLMGKSYSHTFQ

-626 AYRLNNVKCSYGI
+626 AYRLNDVKCTYDYGKT
-639 ENELKEKPL
+639 LKEKPL

-659 YKTPLAL
+659 YKTPLGL

-675 NGGER
+675 NGGGR

-687 ADGTPSWSSR
+687 ADGSQSWSPR
-697 FHSFEQVSAQITRW
+697 FRSFEQVSAQVTRW

-725 GFRQKTPI
+725 GFKQKTPI
-733 YGAAQPW
+733 YGAGNPW
-740 GRDFEPTLIWGPVE
+740 GSDFEPTLVWGPVE

-759 AGVRVKL
+759 AGVRVHF

>member
-1 MYSRYLLFSTLLVM
+1 MYSRNLLLSALLVIG
-15 AAEAYARND
+15 AETYAKNNKTEVESLLSYHNSVRNNSVD
-24 NNMIG
+24 
-29 INAQLQDKTAEG
+29 
-41 SISSADSISLADS
+41 SSSHDS
-54 IFKDEE
+54 IFKDET
-60 LKEVKV
+60 LQEVKV
-66 VARKAGTSRLAGA
+66 VARKSGSSRLAGA

-85 NKDEFFKA
+85 NKDELFKA

-154 PGTWMKGI
+154 PGPWMKGI

-187 QPEDE
+187 KPEDE

-223 EFLLHHENIIKNHDD
+223 EILLHHENILKNHDD
-238 NDDGF
+238 NGDGF

-248 REQYHLQNR
+248 RDQYNVENR
-257 WVYKGD
+257 WLYKG
-263 KYIFHGGVGALKEIR
+263 KHYIFHGGLGALKEIR
-278 TSGQAEEHLNAHTL
+278 TSGQDEEHVH
-292 SSDSHKMVSDS
+292 SDDIY
-303 DASSSD
+303 
-309 SQAMASDLSSDSQN
+309 
-323 LFRIRLH
+323 RIKLH
-330 TNRYAGY
+330 TNRYEGY
-337 MKHAFILNREH
+337 MKHAFILNHEH
-348 GTNIALMSSASMHQ
+348 GTNIAFMSSASMHQ
-362 LDAQYGNRFYN
+362 LNAQYGNKFYD
-373 LNEKNLYGSLVFETN
+373 LNEKNLYGSLMFETN
-388 FTQQHNLSLGL
+388 FSTQHNLSLGL
-399 SMNHD
+399 SFNHD
-404 YLGQRTNVNVYP
+404 YLGQN
-416 STSLNSS
+416 L
-423 SGQSSSYIL
+423 GK
-432 PEMQRLNEKETTPG
+432 NEKETTPG

-467 DHSSIYGN
+467 DHSSLYGN
-475 FFTPRFHVKYSPV
+475 FFTPRFHVKYSPID
-488 EAVSIRLSAGKGY
+488 AISIRLSAGKGY
-501 RTVFGLAEYNYLL
+501 RTVFALAEYNYLL
-514 ASGRELQIAGRDL
+514 SSGRNLNISKD
-527 QTSAPGSQTSAG
+527 
-539 SLLSSNGLKQEE
+539 LKQEE
-551 AWNYGVSTA
+551 AWNYGLSTA
-560 FYIPLFSKTLKLNAE
+560 FYIPMFGKTLKLNAE
-575 YYYTDFR
+575 YYYTDFK

-588 YDADSRLI
+588 YESDKDLI
-596 VIHNLQGKSYSHTFQ
+596 AIYNLMGKSYSHTFQ

-626 AYRLNNVKCSYGI
+626 AYRLNDVKCTYDYGKS
-639 ENELKEKPL
+639 LMEKPL

-659 YKTPLAL
+659 YKTPLGL

-675 NGGER
+675 NGGGR

-687 ADGTPSWSSR
+687 ADGSQSWSPR
-697 FHSFEQVSAQITRW
+697 FHSFEQVSAQVTRW

-725 GFRQKTPI
+725 GFKQKTPI
-733 YGAAQPW
+733 YGASNPW
-740 GRDFEPTLIWGPVE
+740 GSDFEPTLVWGPVE

-759 AGVRVKL
+759 AGVRVHF

>member
-1 MYSRYLLFSTLLVM
+1 MYSKYLLLSALLVIG
-15 AAEAYARND
+15 AETYAKNNKSEVESLLSYHNSVRNNSVD
-24 NNMIG
+24 
-29 INAQLQDKTAEG
+29 
-41 SISSADSISLADS
+41 SSSQDS
-54 IFKDEE
+54 IFKDET
-60 LKEVKV
+60 LQEVKV
-66 VARKAGTSRLAGA
+66 VARKSSTSRLAGA

-85 NKDEFFKA
+85 NKDELFKA

-154 PGTWMKGI
+154 PGPWMKGI

-192 QQVEVNLFGDTKSR
+192 QQVEVNLFGDSKSR

-223 EFLLHHENIIKNHDD
+223 EILLHHENILQNHDD
-238 NDDGF
+238 NGDGF

-248 REQYHLQNR
+248 REQYNVQNR
-257 WVYKGD
+257 WVYKG
-263 KYIFHGGVGALKEIR
+263 KNYIFHGGLGALKEIR
-278 TSGQAEEHLNAHTL
+278 TSGQDEEHVH
-292 SSDSHKMVSDS
+292 SDDIY
-303 DASSSD
+303 
-309 SQAMASDLSSDSQN
+309 
-323 LFRIRLH
+323 RIKLH
-330 TNRYAGY
+330 TNRYEGY
-337 MKHAFILNREH
+337 MKHAFILDHEH
-348 GTNIALMSSASMHQ
+348 DTNIAFMSSASMHQ
-362 LDAQYGNRFYN
+362 LDALYGNKFYD
-373 LNEKNLYGSLVFETN
+373 LNEKNLYGSLMFETN
-388 FTQQHNLSLGL
+388 FSTQHNLSLGL
-399 SMNHD
+399 SFNHD
-404 YLGQRTNVNVYP
+404 YLGQN
-416 STSLNSS
+416 L
-423 SGQSSSYIL
+423 GK
-432 PEMQRLNEKETTPG
+432 NEKETTPG

-467 DHSSIYGN
+467 DHSSLYGN
-475 FFTPRFHVKYSPV
+475 FFTPRFHVKYSPID
-488 EAVSIRLSAGKGY
+488 AISIRLSAGKGY
-501 RTVFGLAEYNYLL
+501 RTVFALAEYNYLL
-514 ASGRELQIAGRDL
+514 SSGRNLNISKD
-527 QTSAPGSQTSAG
+527 
-539 SLLSSNGLKQEE
+539 LKQEE
-551 AWNYGVSTA
+551 AWNYGLSTA
-560 FYIPLFSKTLKLNAE
+560 FYIPMFGKTLKLNAE
-575 YYYTDFR
+575 YYYTDFK

-588 YDADSRLI
+588 YESDKDLI
-596 VIHNLQGKSYSHTFQ
+596 AIYNLMGKSYSHTFQ

-626 AYRLNNVKCSYGI
+626 AYRLNDVKCTYDYGKT
-639 ENELKEKPL
+639 LKEKPL

-659 YKTPLAL
+659 YKTPLGL

-675 NGGER
+675 NGGGR

-687 ADGTPSWSSR
+687 ADGSQSWSPR

-725 GFRQKTPI
+725 GFKQKIPI
-733 YGAAQPW
+733 YGAGNPW
-740 GRDFEPTLIWGPVE
+740 GSDFEPTLVWGPVE

-759 AGVRVKL
+759 AGVRVHF

>member
-1 MYSRYLLFSTLLVM
+1 MYSRYILLSALLVIG
-15 AAEAYARND
+15 AETYAKNNKTEVASLLSYND
-24 NNMIG
+24 SEG
-29 INAQLQDKTAEG
+29 NAP
-41 SISSADSISLADS
+41 ADSSYQDS
-54 IFKDEE
+54 IFKDQT
-60 LKEVKV
+60 LQEVKA
-66 VARKAGTSRLAGA
+66 VARKPGTSRLAGA
-79 VNGIAV
+79 VNGIAM
-85 NKDEFFKA
+85 NKDELFKA

-154 PGTWMKGI
+154 PGPWMKGI

-215 HLSDKWAT
+215 HLSDRWAT
-223 EFLLHHENIIKNHDD
+223 EILLHHENIIKNHDD
-238 NDDGF
+238 NGDGF

-248 REQYHLQNR
+248 REQYNVQNR
-257 WVYKGD
+257 WVYKG
-263 KYIFHGGVGALKEIR
+263 KSYIFHGGLGALKEIR
-278 TSGQAEEHLNAHTL
+278 TSGQDEEHVH
-292 SSDSHKMVSDS
+292 SDDIY
-303 DASSSD
+303 
-309 SQAMASDLSSDSQN
+309 
-323 LFRIRLH
+323 RIKLH
-330 TNRYAGY
+330 TNRYEGY
-337 MKHAFILNREH
+337 MKHAFILNHEH
-348 GTNIALMSSASMHQ
+348 GTNIAFMSSASMHQ
-362 LDAQYGNRFYN
+362 LNARYGNKLYD
-373 LNEKNLYGSLVFETN
+373 LNEKNLYGSLMFETN
-388 FTQQHNLSLGL
+388 FSTQHNLSLGL
-399 SMNHD
+399 SFNHD
-404 YLGQRTNVNVYP
+404 YLGQNE
-416 STSLNSS
+416 
-423 SGQSSSYIL
+423 GQNKG
-432 PEMQRLNEKETTPG
+432 QNEKETTPG

-467 DHSSIYGN
+467 DHSSLYGN

-488 EAVSIRLSAGKGY
+488 DAISIRLSAGKGY
-501 RTVFGLAEYNYLL
+501 RTVFGMAEYNYLL
-514 ASGRELQIAGRDL
+514 ASGRNLNI
-527 QTSAPGSQTSAG
+527 SKS
-539 SLLSSNGLKQEE
+539 LKQEE
-551 AWNYGVSTA
+551 AWNYGLSTA
-560 FYIPLFSKTLKLNAE
+560 FYIPMFGKTLKLNAE

-588 YDADSRLI
+588 YDANKEFISIYNLI
-596 VIHNLQGKSYSHTFQ
+596 GKSYSHTFQ

-626 AYRLNNVKCSYGI
+626 AYRLNDVKCTYDYGKT
-639 ENELKEKPL
+639 LKEKPL

-659 YKTPLAL
+659 YKTPLGL

-675 NGGER
+675 NGGGR

-687 ADGTPSWSSR
+687 ADGSQSWSPR
-697 FHSFEQVSAQITRW
+697 FHSFEQVSAQVTRW

-725 GFRQKTPI
+725 GFKQKAPI
-733 YGAAQPW
+733 YGASNPW
-740 GRDFEPTLIWGPVE
+740 GSDFEPTLIWGPVE

-759 AGVRVKL
+759 AGVRVHF

>member
-1 MYSRYLLFSTLLVM
+1 MYSRYLLLSTLLVIGT
-15 AAEAYARND
+15 ETYTK
-24 NNMIG
+24 NN
-29 INAQLQDKTAEG
+29 KTEVV
-41 SISSADSISLADS
+41 SLSSSYNNSVDSSSLDS
-54 IFKDEE
+54 IFKDET
-60 LKEVKV
+60 LQEVKV
-66 VARKAGTSRLAGA
+66 VARKSGTSRLAGA

-85 NKDEFFKA
+85 NKDELFKA

-154 PGTWMKGI
+154 PGPWMKGI

-192 QQVEVNLFGDTKSR
+192 QQVEVNLFGDSKSR

-223 EFLLHHENIIKNHDD
+223 EILLHHENILQNHDD
-238 NDDGF
+238 NGDGF

-248 REQYHLQNR
+248 REQYNVQNR

-263 KYIFHGGVGALKEIR
+263 KYIFHGGLGALKEIR
-278 TSGQAEEHLNAHTL
+278 TSGQDEDHVH
-292 SSDSHKMVSDS
+292 SDDIY
-303 DASSSD
+303 
-309 SQAMASDLSSDSQN
+309 
-323 LFRIRLH
+323 RIKLH
-330 TNRYAGY
+330 TNRYEGY
-337 MKHAFILNREH
+337 MKHAFILNHEH
-348 GTNIALMSSASMHQ
+348 GTNIAFMSSTSMHQ
-362 LDAQYGNRFYN
+362 LDAQYGNKFYD
-373 LNEKNLYGSLVFETN
+373 LNEKNLYGSLMFETN
-388 FTQQHNLSLGL
+388 FSTQHNLSLGL
-399 SMNHD
+399 SFNHD
-404 YLGQRTNVNVYP
+404 YLGQN
-416 STSLNSS
+416 L
-423 SGQSSSYIL
+423 GK
-432 PEMQRLNEKETTPG
+432 NEKETTPG

-467 DHSSIYGN
+467 DHSSLYGN
-475 FFTPRFHVKYSPV
+475 FFTPRFHVKYSPID
-488 EAVSIRLSAGKGY
+488 AISIRLSAGKGY
-501 RTVFGLAEYNYLL
+501 RTVFALAEYNYLL
-514 ASGRELQIAGRDL
+514 SSGRNLNISKD
-527 QTSAPGSQTSAG
+527 
-539 SLLSSNGLKQEE
+539 LKQEE
-551 AWNYGVSTA
+551 AWNYGLSTA
-560 FYIPLFSKTLKLNAE
+560 FYIPMFGKTLKLNAE
-575 YYYTDFR
+575 YYYTDFK

-588 YDADSRLI
+588 YESDKDLI
-596 VIHNLQGKSYSHTFQ
+596 AIYNLIGKSYSHTFQ

-626 AYRLNNVKCSYGI
+626 AYRLNDVKCTYDYGK
-639 ENELKEKPL
+639 NLKEKPL

-659 YKTPLAL
+659 YKTPLGL

-675 NGGER
+675 NGGGR

-687 ADGTPSWSSR
+687 ADGSPSWSPR
-697 FHSFEQVSAQITRW
+697 FHSFGQVSAQVTRW

-725 GFRQKTPI
+725 GFKQKTPI
-733 YGAAQPW
+733 YGAGNPW
-740 GRDFEPTLIWGPVE
+740 GSDFEPTLVWGPVE

-759 AGVRVKL
+759 AGVRVHF

>member
-1 MYSRYLLFSTLLVM
+1 MYSRYLLLSTLLVVG
-15 AAEAYARND
+15 AEAYAYD
-24 NNMIG
+24 NNEKVG
-29 INAQLQDKTAEG
+29 INARPQDKA
-41 SISSADSISLADS
+41 SKDSVFSTDS
-54 IFKDEE
+54 VLKNKV
-60 LKEVKV
+60 LKEVDI

-79 VNGIAV
+79 VNGISV
-85 NKDEFFKA
+85 NKDELFKA

-154 PGTWMKGI
+154 PGPWMKGI

-223 EFLLHHENIIKNHDD
+223 EVLLHHENILKNHDD
-238 NDDGF
+238 NGDGF

-248 REQYHLQNR
+248 REQYNLQNR

-263 KYIFHGGVGALKEIR
+263 KYIFHGGLGVLKEIR
-278 TSGQAEEHLNAHTL
+278 TSGQDKEHLDPSA
-292 SSDSHKMVSDS
+292 S
-303 DASSSD
+303 ASSPD
-309 SQAMASDLSSDSQN
+309 SLN
-323 LFRIRLH
+323 LYRIKLH
-330 TNRYAGY
+330 TNRYEGY
-337 MKHAFILNREH
+337 MKHAFILDREH
-348 GTNIALMSSASMHQ
+348 GTNIALMSSASLHQ
-362 LDAQYGNRFYN
+362 LDAQYGNKSYD
-373 LNEKNLYGSLVFETN
+373 LNEKNLYGSLMFETN
-388 FTQQHNLSLGL
+388 FTRQHNLSLGL
-399 SMNHD
+399 SVNHD
-404 YLGQRTNVNVYP
+404 YLGQRTNVDV
-416 STSLNSS
+416 
-423 SGQSSSYIL
+423 

-446 AYAQYTYTLG
+446 AYAQYTYTIG
-456 TKLTAMAGVRF
+456 TKLTAMAGARF
-467 DHSSIYGN
+467 DHSSIYGS
-475 FFTPRFHVKYSPV
+475 FFTPRFHMKYSPV
-488 EAVSIRLSAGKGY
+488 DAVSIRLSAGKGY
-501 RTVFGLAEYNYLL
+501 RTVFAMAEYNYLL
-514 ASGRELQIAGRDL
+514 ASGREFQIAGE
-527 QTSAPGSQTSAG
+527 
-539 SLLSSNGLKQEE
+539 GLKQEE

-560 FYIPLFSKTLKLNAE
+560 FYIPLFNKTLKLNAE
-575 YYYTDFR
+575 YYYTDFK

-588 YDADSRLI
+588 YDYDSRLI
-596 VIHNLQGKSYSHTFQ
+596 LIDNLQGKSYSHTFQ

-626 AYRLNNVKCSYGI
+626 AYRLNDVKCTYGI
-639 ENELKEKPL
+639 EKELKEKPL
-648 TSKYK
+648 TGKYK

-675 NGGER
+675 NGGGR
-680 NPEPYQL
+680 NPDPYLL
-687 ADGTPSWSSR
+687 ADGTPSWSPG

-725 GFRQKTPI
+725 GFKQKTPI
-733 YGAAQPW
+733 YDAAHPW
-740 GRDFEPTLIWGPVE
+740 GKDFEPTLVWGPVE

>member
-1 MYSRYLLFSTLLVM
+1 MYSRYILTGALLMLALKGYSQT
-15 AAEAYARND
+15 D
-24 NNMIG
+24 
-29 INAQLQDKTAEG
+29 TA
-41 SISSADSISLADS
+41 SLDS

-85 NKDEFFKA
+85 NKDELFKA

-154 PGTWMKGI
+154 PGPWMKGI
-162 QVSKGSA
+162 LVSKGSA

-192 QQVEVNLFGDTKSR
+192 QQVEVNLFGDSKSR

-223 EFLLHHENIIKNHDD
+223 EILLHHENILQNHDD
-238 NDDGF
+238 NGDGF

-248 REQYHLQNR
+248 REQYNVQNR

-263 KYIFHGGVGALKEIR
+263 KYIFHGGLGALKEIR
-278 TSGQAEEHLNAHTL
+278 TSGQDTEHVH
-292 SSDSHKMVSDS
+292 SDDIY
-303 DASSSD
+303 
-309 SQAMASDLSSDSQN
+309 
-323 LFRIRLH
+323 RIKLH
-330 TNRYAGY
+330 TYRYEGY
-337 MKHAFILNREH
+337 MKHAFILDHEH
-348 GTNIALMSSASMHQ
+348 GTNIAFMSSASMHQ
-362 LDAQYGNRFYN
+362 LDALYGNKFYD
-373 LNEKNLYGSLVFETN
+373 LNEKNLYGSLMFETN
-388 FTQQHNLSLGL
+388 ISTQHNLSLGL
-399 SMNHD
+399 SFNHD
-404 YLGQRTNVNVYP
+404 YLGQN
-416 STSLNSS
+416 L
-423 SGQSSSYIL
+423 GK
-432 PEMQRLNEKETTPG
+432 NEKETTPG

-467 DHSSIYGN
+467 DHSSLYGN
-475 FFTPRFHVKYSPV
+475 FFTPRFHVKYSPID
-488 EAVSIRLSAGKGY
+488 AISIRLSAGKGY
-501 RTVFGLAEYNYLL
+501 RTVFAFAEYNYLL
-514 ASGRELQIAGRDL
+514 ASGRNLNIGED
-527 QTSAPGSQTSAG
+527 
-539 SLLSSNGLKQEE
+539 LKQEE
-551 AWNYGVSTA
+551 AWNYGLSTA
-560 FYIPLFSKTLKLNAE
+560 FYIPMFGKTLKLNAE
-575 YYYTDFR
+575 YYYTDFK

-588 YDADSRLI
+588 YESDKDLI
-596 VIHNLQGKSYSHTFQ
+596 AIYNLMGKSYSHTFQ

-626 AYRLNNVKCSYGI
+626 AYRLNDVKCTYDYGKT
-639 ENELKEKPL
+639 LKEKPL

-659 YKTPLAL
+659 YKTPLGL

-675 NGGER
+675 NGGGR

-687 ADGTPSWSSR
+687 ADGSQSWSPR
-697 FHSFEQVSAQITRW
+697 FHSFGQVSAQVTRW

-725 GFRQKTPI
+725 GFKQKTPI
-733 YGAAQPW
+733 YGASNPW
-740 GRDFEPTLIWGPVE
+740 GSDFEPTLVWGPVE

-759 AGVRVKL
+759 AGVRVKI

>member
-1 MYSRYLLFSTLLVM
+1 MYSRYILLSALLVIG
-15 AAEAYARND
+15 AETYAKNNKTEVASLLSYND
-24 NNMIG
+24 SEG
-29 INAQLQDKTAEG
+29 NAP
-41 SISSADSISLADS
+41 ADSSYQDS
-54 IFKDEE
+54 IFKDQT
-60 LKEVKV
+60 LQEVKA
-66 VARKAGTSRLAGA
+66 VARKPGTSRLAGA
-79 VNGIAV
+79 VNGIAM
-85 NKDEFFKA
+85 NKDELFKA

-154 PGTWMKGI
+154 PGPWMKGI
-162 QVSKGSA
+162 QVSKGCA

-215 HLSDKWAT
+215 HLSDRWAT
-223 EFLLHHENIIKNHDD
+223 EILLHHENIIKNHDD
-238 NDDGF
+238 NGDGF

-248 REQYHLQNR
+248 REQYNVQNR
-257 WVYKGD
+257 WVYKG
-263 KYIFHGGVGALKEIR
+263 KSYIFHGGLGALKEIR
-278 TSGQAEEHLNAHTL
+278 TSGQDEEHVH
-292 SSDSHKMVSDS
+292 SDDIY
-303 DASSSD
+303 
-309 SQAMASDLSSDSQN
+309 
-323 LFRIRLH
+323 RIKLH
-330 TNRYAGY
+330 TNRYEGY
-337 MKHAFILNREH
+337 MKHAFILNHEH
-348 GTNIALMSSASMHQ
+348 GTNIAFMSSASMH
-362 LDAQYGNRFYN
+362 LLNARYGNKLYD
-373 LNEKNLYGSLVFETN
+373 LNEKNLYGSLMFETN
-388 FTQQHNLSLGL
+388 FSTQHNLSLGL
-399 SMNHD
+399 SFNHD
-404 YLGQRTNVNVYP
+404 YLGQNE
-416 STSLNSS
+416 
-423 SGQSSSYIL
+423 GQNKV
-432 PEMQRLNEKETTPG
+432 QNEKETTPG

-467 DHSSIYGN
+467 DHSSLYGN

-488 EAVSIRLSAGKGY
+488 DAISIRLSAGKGY
-501 RTVFGLAEYNYLL
+501 RTVFGMAEYNYLL
-514 ASGRELQIAGRDL
+514 ASGRNLNI
-527 QTSAPGSQTSAG
+527 SKS
-539 SLLSSNGLKQEE
+539 LKQEE
-551 AWNYGVSTA
+551 AWNYGLSTA
-560 FYIPLFSKTLKLNAE
+560 FYIPMFGKTLKLNAE

-588 YDADSRLI
+588 YDANKEFISIYNLI
-596 VIHNLQGKSYSHTFQ
+596 GKSYSHTFQ

-626 AYRLNNVKCSYGI
+626 AYRLNDVKCTYDYGKT
-639 ENELKEKPL
+639 LKEKPL

-659 YKTPLAL
+659 YKTPLGL

-675 NGGER
+675 NGGGR

-687 ADGTPSWSSR
+687 ADGSRSWSPR
-697 FHSFEQVSAQITRW
+697 FHSFEQVSAQVTRW

-725 GFRQKTPI
+725 GFMQKTPI
-733 YGAAQPW
+733 YGASNPW
-740 GRDFEPTLIWGPVE
+740 GSDFEPTLVWGPVE

-759 AGVRVKL
+759 AGVRVHF

>member
-1 MYSRYLLFSTLLVM
+1 MYSRYILLSALLVIG
-15 AAEAYARND
+15 AETYAKNNKTEVASLLSYND
-24 NNMIG
+24 SEG
-29 INAQLQDKTAEG
+29 NAP
-41 SISSADSISLADS
+41 ADSSYQDS
-54 IFKDEE
+54 IFKDQT
-60 LKEVKV
+60 LQEVKA
-66 VARKAGTSRLAGA
+66 VARKPGTSRLAGA
-79 VNGIAV
+79 VNGIAM
-85 NKDEFFKA
+85 NKDELFKA

-154 PGTWMKGI
+154 PGPWMKGI

-215 HLSDKWAT
+215 HLSDRWAT
-223 EFLLHHENIIKNHDD
+223 EILLHHENIIKNHDD
-238 NDDGF
+238 NGDGF

-248 REQYHLQNR
+248 REQYNVQNR
-257 WVYKGD
+257 WVYKG
-263 KYIFHGGVGALKEIR
+263 KSYIFHGGLGALKEIR
-278 TSGQAEEHLNAHTL
+278 TSGQDEEHVH
-292 SSDSHKMVSDS
+292 SDDIY
-303 DASSSD
+303 
-309 SQAMASDLSSDSQN
+309 
-323 LFRIRLH
+323 RIKLH
-330 TNRYAGY
+330 TNRYEGY
-337 MKHAFILNREH
+337 MKHAFILNHEH
-348 GTNIALMSSASMHQ
+348 GTNIAFMSSASMHQ
-362 LDAQYGNRFYN
+362 LNARYGNKLYD
-373 LNEKNLYGSLVFETN
+373 LNEKNLYGSLMFETN
-388 FTQQHNLSLGL
+388 FSTQHNLSLGL
-399 SMNHD
+399 SFNHD
-404 YLGQRTNVNVYP
+404 YLGQNE
-416 STSLNSS
+416 
-423 SGQSSSYIL
+423 GQNKV
-432 PEMQRLNEKETTPG
+432 QNEKEITPG

-467 DHSSIYGN
+467 DHSSLYGN

-488 EAVSIRLSAGKGY
+488 DAISIRLSAGKGY
-501 RTVFGLAEYNYLL
+501 RTVFGMAEYNYLL
-514 ASGRELQIAGRDL
+514 ASGRNLNI
-527 QTSAPGSQTSAG
+527 SKS
-539 SLLSSNGLKQEE
+539 LKQEE
-551 AWNYGVSTA
+551 AWNYGLSTA
-560 FYIPLFSKTLKLNAE
+560 FYIPMFGKTLKLNAE

-588 YDADSRLI
+588 YDANKEFISIYNLI
-596 VIHNLQGKSYSHTFQ
+596 GKSYSHTFQ

-626 AYRLNNVKCSYGI
+626 AYRLNDVKCTYDYGKT
-639 ENELKEKPL
+639 LKEKPL

-659 YKTPLAL
+659 YKTPLGL
-666 WQFDATVQL
+666 WQFDATVQM
-675 NGGER
+675 NGGGR

-687 ADGTPSWSSR
+687 ADGSRSWSPR
-697 FHSFEQVSAQITRW
+697 FHSFEQVSAQVTRW

-725 GFRQKTPI
+725 GFKQKTPI
-733 YGAAQPW
+733 YGASNPW
-740 GRDFEPTLIWGPVE
+740 GSDFEPTLVWGPVE

-759 AGVRVKL
+759 AGVRVHF

>member
-1 MYSRYLLFSTLLVM
+1 MYSRYILLSALLVIG
-15 AAEAYARND
+15 AETYAKN
-24 NNMIG
+24 
-29 INAQLQDKTAEG
+29 DKTEAA
-41 SISSADSISLADS
+41 SLLPYNNPVDSASQDSV
-54 IFKDEE
+54 FKDET
-60 LKEVKV
+60 LQEVKV

-85 NKDEFFKA
+85 NKDELFKA

-154 PGTWMKGI
+154 PGPWMKGI

-223 EFLLHHENIIKNHDD
+223 EILLHHENILKNHDD
-238 NDDGF
+238 NGDGF

-248 REQYHLQNR
+248 REQYNVQNR
-257 WVYKGD
+257 WVYKG
-263 KYIFHGGVGALKEIR
+263 KNYIFHGGLGALKEIR
-278 TSGQAEEHLNAHTL
+278 TSGQDEEHVH
-292 SSDSHKMVSDS
+292 SDDVY
-303 DASSSD
+303 
-309 SQAMASDLSSDSQN
+309 
-323 LFRIRLH
+323 RIKLH
-330 TNRYAGY
+330 TNRYEGY
-337 MKHAFILNREH
+337 VKHAFILNREH
-348 GTNIALMSSASMHQ
+348 GTNIAFMSSASMHQ
-362 LDAQYGNRFYN
+362 LDAQYGNKLYD
-373 LNEKNLYGSLVFETN
+373 LNEKNLYGSLMFETN
-388 FTQQHNLSLGL
+388 FSTQHNLSLGL
-399 SMNHD
+399 SLNHD
-404 YLGQRTNVNVYP
+404 YLGQRTNVMVR
-416 STSLNSS
+416 
-423 SGQSSSYIL
+423 Q
-432 PEMQRLNEKETTPG
+432 NEKETTPG

-467 DHSSIYGN
+467 DHSSLYGN
-475 FFTPRFHVKYSPV
+475 FFTPRFHVKYSPID
-488 EAVSIRLSAGKGY
+488 AISIRLSAGKGY

-514 ASGRELQIAGRDL
+514 ASGRELQIGED
-527 QTSAPGSQTSAG
+527 
-539 SLLSSNGLKQEE
+539 LKQEE

-560 FYIPLFSKTLKLNAE
+560 FYIPMFGKTLKLNAE
-575 YYYTDFR
+575 YYYTDFK

-588 YDADSRLI
+588 YDASSDAILI
-596 VIHNLQGKSYSHTFQ
+596 DNLYGKSYSHTFQ

-626 AYRLNNVKCSYGI
+626 AYRLNDVKCTYGVV
-639 ENELKEKPL
+639 NSELKEKPL

-659 YKTPLAL
+659 YKTPLGL

-675 NGGER
+675 NGGGR

-687 ADGTPSWSSR
+687 ADGSPSWSPR
-697 FHSFEQVSAQITRW
+697 FHSFEQVSAQVTRW

-725 GFRQKTPI
+725 GFKQKTPI
-733 YGAAQPW
+733 YNASNPW
-740 GRDFEPTLIWGPVE
+740 GHDFEPTLVWGPVE

-759 AGVRVKL
+759 AGVRVHF

>member
-1 MYSRYLLFSTLLVM
+1 MAKIMYSKYLMFSALLF
-15 AAEAYARND
+15 AGAEVYGYG
-24 NNMIG
+24 NNEKVG
-29 INAQLQDKTAEG
+29 IDALLQDKVPG
-41 SISSADSISLADS
+41 DSVSSADS

-60 LKEVKV
+60 LKEVEI

-79 VNGIAV
+79 MNGIAV
-85 NKDEFFKA
+85 NKEELFKA

-115 TTGARQIKLLG
+115 TTGVRQIKLLG

-140 NFRGAAIPYALGYV
+140 NYRGAAIPYALGYV
-154 PGTWMKGI
+154 PGPWMKGI

-206 IEANADANV
+206 VEANADANV

-223 EFLLHHENIIKNHDD
+223 EILLHHENILKNHDD
-238 NDDGF
+238 NGDGF
-243 YDMPG
+243 FDMPG
-248 REQYHLQNR
+248 REQYNLQNR
-257 WVYKGD
+257 WVYKGE

-278 TSGQAEEHLNAHTL
+278 TSGQDEEHLN
-292 SSDSHKMVSDS
+292 SHVSD
-303 DASSSD
+303 SSSD
-309 SQAMASDLSSDSQN
+309 SQG
-323 LFRIRLH
+323 LFRIKLH
-330 TNRYAGY
+330 TNRYEGY

-362 LDAQYGNRFYN
+362 LDAQYGNKLYD
-373 LNEKNLYGSLVFETN
+373 LNEKNLYGSLMFETN
-388 FTQQHNLSLGL
+388 FTQQHNLSVGV
-399 SMNHD
+399 SVNHD
-404 YLGQRTNVNVYP
+404 YLGQRTNVNVTPYAP
-416 STSLNSS
+416 TGGNHP
-423 SGQSSSYIL
+423 YIRS
-432 PEMQRLNEKETTPG
+432 EMQRLNEKETTPG

-488 EAVSIRLSAGKGY
+488 DAISIRLSAGKGY

-514 ASGRELQIAGRDL
+514 ASGREFQITGD
-527 QTSAPGSQTSAG
+527 
-539 SLLSSNGLKQEE
+539 GLKQEE

-560 FYIPLFSKTLKLNAE
+560 FYIPMFGKTLKLNAE
-575 YYYTDFR
+575 YYYTDFK

-588 YDADSRLI
+588 YDANKGLI
-596 VIHNLQGKSYSHTFQ
+596 SICNLIGKSYSHTFQ

-626 AYRLNNVKCSYGI
+626 AYRLNDVKCTYDYGKT
-639 ENELKEKPL
+639 LKEKPL

-659 YKTPLAL
+659 YKTPLGL

-675 NGGER
+675 NGGGR

-687 ADGTPSWSSR
+687 SDGSQSWSPR
-697 FHSFEQVSAQITRW
+697 FHSFEQVSAQVTRW

-725 GFRQKTPI
+725 GFKQKTPI
-733 YGAAQPW
+733 YGASNPW
-740 GRDFEPTLIWGPVE
+740 GSDFEPTLVWGPVE

-759 AGVRVKL
+759 AGVRVHF

>member
-1 MYSRYLLFSTLLVM
+1 MYSRYILLSALLVIG
-15 AAEAYARND
+15 AETYAKNNKTEVASLLSYND
-24 NNMIG
+24 SEG
-29 INAQLQDKTAEG
+29 NAP
-41 SISSADSISLADS
+41 ADSSYQDS
-54 IFKDEE
+54 IFKDQT
-60 LKEVKV
+60 LQEVKA
-66 VARKAGTSRLAGA
+66 VARKPGTSRLAGA
-79 VNGIAV
+79 VNGIAM
-85 NKDEFFKA
+85 NKDELFKA

-154 PGTWMKGI
+154 PGPWMKGI
-162 QVSKGSA
+162 QVSKGCA

-215 HLSDKWAT
+215 HLSDRWAT
-223 EFLLHHENIIKNHDD
+223 EILLHHENIIKNHDD
-238 NDDGF
+238 NGDGF

-248 REQYHLQNR
+248 REQYNVQNR
-257 WVYKGD
+257 WVYKG
-263 KYIFHGGVGALKEIR
+263 KSYIFHGGLGALKEIR
-278 TSGQAEEHLNAHTL
+278 TSGQDEEHVH
-292 SSDSHKMVSDS
+292 SDDIY
-303 DASSSD
+303 
-309 SQAMASDLSSDSQN
+309 
-323 LFRIRLH
+323 RIKLH
-330 TNRYAGY
+330 TNRYEGY
-337 MKHAFILNREH
+337 MKHAFILNHEH
-348 GTNIALMSSASMHQ
+348 GTNIAFMSSASMHQ
-362 LDAQYGNRFYN
+362 LNARYGNKLYD
-373 LNEKNLYGSLVFETN
+373 LNEKNLYGSLMFETN
-388 FTQQHNLSLGL
+388 FYTQHNLSLGL
-399 SMNHD
+399 SFNHD
-404 YLGQRTNVNVYP
+404 YLGQNEGRNK
-416 STSLNSS
+416 
-423 SGQSSSYIL
+423 GQ
-432 PEMQRLNEKETTPG
+432 NEKETTPG

-467 DHSSIYGN
+467 DHSSLYGN

-488 EAVSIRLSAGKGY
+488 DAISIRLSAGKGY
-501 RTVFGLAEYNYLL
+501 RTVFGMAEYNYLL
-514 ASGRELQIAGRDL
+514 ASGRNLNI
-527 QTSAPGSQTSAG
+527 SKS
-539 SLLSSNGLKQEE
+539 LKQEE
-551 AWNYGVSTA
+551 AWNYGLSTA
-560 FYIPLFSKTLKLNAE
+560 FYIPMFGKTLKLNAE

-588 YDADSRLI
+588 YDANKEFISIYNLI
-596 VIHNLQGKSYSHTFQ
+596 GKSYSHTFQ

-626 AYRLNNVKCSYGI
+626 AYRLNDVKCTYDYGKT
-639 ENELKEKPL
+639 LKEKPL

-659 YKTPLAL
+659 YKTPLGL

-675 NGGER
+675 NGGGR

-687 ADGTPSWSSR
+687 ADGSRSWSPR

-725 GFRQKTPI
+725 GFMQKTPI
-733 YGAAQPW
+733 YGASNPW
-740 GRDFEPTLIWGPVE
+740 GSDYEPTLVWGPVE

-759 AGVRVKL
+759 AGVRVHF

>member
-1 MYSRYLLFSTLLVM
+1 MYSRYILLSALLVIG
-15 AAEAYARND
+15 AETYAKNNKTEVASLLSYND
-24 NNMIG
+24 SEG
-29 INAQLQDKTAEG
+29 NAP
-41 SISSADSISLADS
+41 ADSSYQDS
-54 IFKDEE
+54 IFKDQT
-60 LKEVKV
+60 LQEVKA
-66 VARKAGTSRLAGA
+66 VARKPGTSRLAGA
-79 VNGIAV
+79 VNGIAM
-85 NKDEFFKA
+85 NKDELFKA

-140 NFRGAAIPYALGYV
+140 NFRGAAIPYALWYV
-154 PGTWMKGI
+154 PGPWMKGI
-162 QVSKGSA
+162 QVSKGCA

-215 HLSDKWAT
+215 HLSDRWAT
-223 EFLLHHENIIKNHDD
+223 EILLHHENIIKNHDD
-238 NDDGF
+238 NGDGF

-248 REQYHLQNR
+248 REQYNVQNR
-257 WVYKGD
+257 WVYKG
-263 KYIFHGGVGALKEIR
+263 KSYIFHGGLGALKEIR
-278 TSGQAEEHLNAHTL
+278 TSGQDEEHVH
-292 SSDSHKMVSDS
+292 SDDIY
-303 DASSSD
+303 
-309 SQAMASDLSSDSQN
+309 
-323 LFRIRLH
+323 RIKLH
-330 TNRYAGY
+330 TNRYEGY
-337 MKHAFILNREH
+337 MKHAFILNHEH
-348 GTNIALMSSASMHQ
+348 GTNIAFMSSASMHQ
-362 LDAQYGNRFYN
+362 LNARYGNKLYD
-373 LNEKNLYGSLVFETN
+373 LNEKNLYGSLMFETN
-388 FTQQHNLSLGL
+388 FSTQHNLSLGL
-399 SMNHD
+399 SFNHD
-404 YLGQRTNVNVYP
+404 YLGQNE
-416 STSLNSS
+416 
-423 SGQSSSYIL
+423 GQNKG
-432 PEMQRLNEKETTPG
+432 QNEKETTPG

-467 DHSSIYGN
+467 DHSSLYGN

-488 EAVSIRLSAGKGY
+488 DAISIRLSAGKGY
-501 RTVFGLAEYNYLL
+501 RTVFGMAEYNYLL
-514 ASGRELQIAGRDL
+514 ASGRNLNI
-527 QTSAPGSQTSAG
+527 SKS
-539 SLLSSNGLKQEE
+539 LKQEE
-551 AWNYGVSTA
+551 AWNYGLSTA
-560 FYIPLFSKTLKLNAE
+560 FYIPMFGKTLKLIAE

-588 YDADSRLI
+588 YDANKEFISIYNLI
-596 VIHNLQGKSYSHTFQ
+596 GKSYSHTFQ

-626 AYRLNNVKCSYGI
+626 AYRLNDVKCTYDYGKT
-639 ENELKEKPL
+639 LKEKPL

-659 YKTPLAL
+659 YKTPLGL

-675 NGGER
+675 NGGGR

-687 ADGTPSWSSR
+687 ADGSRSWSPR
-697 FHSFEQVSAQITRW
+697 FHSFEQVSAQVTRW

-725 GFRQKTPI
+725 GFKQKTPI
-733 YGAAQPW
+733 YGASNPW
-740 GRDFEPTLIWGPVE
+740 GSDFEPTLVWGPVE

-759 AGVRVKL
+759 AGVRVHF

>member
-1 MYSRYLLFSTLLVM
+1 MYSRYILTSALLMLALKGYSQT
-15 AAEAYARND
+15 D
-24 NNMIG
+24 
-29 INAQLQDKTAEG
+29 TA
-41 SISSADSISLADS
+41 SLDSV
-54 IFKDEE
+54 FKDEE
-60 LKEVKV
+60 LNEVKV

-79 VNGIAV
+79 VNCIAV
-85 NKDEFFKA
+85 NKDELFKA

-154 PGTWMKGI
+154 PGPWMKGI

-192 QQVEVNLFGDTKSR
+192 QKVEVNLFGDSKSR

-223 EFLLHHENIIKNHDD
+223 EILLHHENILKNHDD
-238 NDDGF
+238 NGDGF

-248 REQYHLQNR
+248 REQYNVQNR

-263 KYIFHGGVGALKEIR
+263 KYIFHGGLGALKEIR
-278 TSGQAEEHLNAHTL
+278 TSGQDAEHVHN
-292 SSDSHKMVSDS
+292 DDIY
-303 DASSSD
+303 
-309 SQAMASDLSSDSQN
+309 
-323 LFRIRLH
+323 RIKLH
-330 TNRYAGY
+330 TNRYEGY
-337 MKHAFILNREH
+337 MKHAFILDHEH
-348 GTNIALMSSASMHQ
+348 GTNIAFMSSASMHQ
-362 LDAQYGNRFYN
+362 LDAQYGNKFYD
-373 LNEKNLYGSLVFETN
+373 LNEKNLYGSLMFETN
-388 FTQQHNLSLGL
+388 FSTQHNLSLGL
-399 SMNHD
+399 SFNHD
-404 YLGQRTNVNVYP
+404 YLGQN
-416 STSLNSS
+416 L
-423 SGQSSSYIL
+423 GK
-432 PEMQRLNEKETTPG
+432 NEKETTPG

-467 DHSSIYGN
+467 DHSSLYGN
-475 FFTPRFHVKYSPV
+475 FFTPRFHVKYSPID
-488 EAVSIRLSAGKGY
+488 AISIRLSAGKGY
-501 RTVFGLAEYNYLL
+501 RTVFALAEYNYLL
-514 ASGRELQIAGRDL
+514 SSGRNLNISKD
-527 QTSAPGSQTSAG
+527 
-539 SLLSSNGLKQEE
+539 LKQEE
-551 AWNYGVSTA
+551 AWNYGLSTA
-560 FYIPLFSKTLKLNAE
+560 FYIPMFGKTLKLNAE
-575 YYYTDFR
+575 YYYTSFE

-588 YDADSRLI
+588 YDANKELI
-596 VIHNLQGKSYSHTFQ
+596 AIYNLRGKSYSHTFQ
-611 IDASYPLLKGLEITA
+611 IDASYPLLRGLEITA
-626 AYRLNNVKCSYGI
+626 AYRLNDVKCTYDYGKS
-639 ENELKEKPL
+639 LMEKPL

-659 YKTPLAL
+659 YKTPLGL

-675 NGGER
+675 NGGGR
-680 NPEPYQL
+680 NPEPYLL
-687 ADGTPSWSSR
+687 ADGSQSWSPR
-697 FHSFEQVSAQITRW
+697 FHSFEQVSAQVTRW

-725 GFRQKTPI
+725 GFKQKTPI
-733 YGAAQPW
+733 YGASNPW
-740 GRDFEPTLIWGPVE
+740 GRDFEPTLVWGPVE

-759 AGVRVKL
+759 AGVRVHF

>member
-1 MYSRYLLFSTLLVM
+1 MYSRYILTSALLMLALKGYSQT
-15 AAEAYARND
+15 D
-24 NNMIG
+24 
-29 INAQLQDKTAEG
+29 TA
-41 SISSADSISLADS
+41 SLDS
-54 IFKDEE
+54 IFKNET
-60 LKEVKV
+60 LHEVKV

-85 NKDEFFKA
+85 NKDELFKA

-154 PGTWMKGI
+154 PGPWMKGI

-187 QPEDE
+187 KPEDE

-223 EFLLHHENIIKNHDD
+223 EILLHHENILKNHDD
-238 NDDGF
+238 NGDGF

-248 REQYHLQNR
+248 REQYNVQNR
-257 WVYKGD
+257 WLYKGNH
-263 KYIFHGGVGALKEIR
+263 YIFHGGLGALKEIR
-278 TSGQAEEHLNAHTL
+278 TSGQDEEHVH
-292 SSDSHKMVSDS
+292 SDDIY
-303 DASSSD
+303 
-309 SQAMASDLSSDSQN
+309 
-323 LFRIRLH
+323 RIKLH
-330 TNRYAGY
+330 TNRYEGY
-337 MKHAFILNREH
+337 MKHAFILNHEH
-348 GTNIALMSSASMHQ
+348 GTNIAFMSSASMHQ
-362 LDAQYGNRFYN
+362 LDALFGNKFYD
-373 LNEKNLYGSLVFETN
+373 LNEKNLYGSLMFETN
-388 FTQQHNLSLGL
+388 FSTQHNLSLGL
-399 SMNHD
+399 SFNHD
-404 YLGQRTNVNVYP
+404 YLGQN
-416 STSLNSS
+416 L
-423 SGQSSSYIL
+423 GQ
-432 PEMQRLNEKETTPG
+432 NEKETTPG

-467 DHSSIYGN
+467 DHSSLYGN
-475 FFTPRFHVKYSPV
+475 FFTPRFHVKYSPID
-488 EAVSIRLSAGKGY
+488 AISIRLSAGKGY

-514 ASGRELQIAGRDL
+514 ASGRNLNISKD
-527 QTSAPGSQTSAG
+527 
-539 SLLSSNGLKQEE
+539 LKQEE
-551 AWNYGVSTA
+551 AWNYGLSTA
-560 FYIPLFSKTLKLNAE
+560 FYIPMFGKTLKLNAE
-575 YYYTDFR
+575 YYYTSFE

-588 YDADSRLI
+588 YDANKGLI
-596 VIHNLQGKSYSHTFQ
+596 SICNLMGKSYSHTFQ

-626 AYRLNNVKCSYGI
+626 AYRLNDVKCTYDYGKS
-639 ENELKEKPL
+639 LMEKPL

-659 YKTPLAL
+659 YKTPLGL

-675 NGGER
+675 NGGGR

-687 ADGTPSWSSR
+687 ADGSQSWSPR
-697 FHSFEQVSAQITRW
+697 FHSFEQVSAQVTRW

-725 GFRQKTPI
+725 GFKQKTPI
-733 YGAAQPW
+733 YGASTPW
-740 GRDFEPTLIWGPVE
+740 GSDFEPTLVWGPVE

-759 AGVRVKL
+759 AGVRVHF